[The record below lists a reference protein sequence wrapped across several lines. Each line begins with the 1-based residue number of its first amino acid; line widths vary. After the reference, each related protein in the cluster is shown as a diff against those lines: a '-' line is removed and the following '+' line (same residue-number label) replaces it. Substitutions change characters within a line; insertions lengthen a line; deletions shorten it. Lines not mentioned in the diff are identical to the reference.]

1 MLTPELELM
10 THVVDCDVDDLSW
23 LRDFHNDFHG
33 GLAATFLELILG
45 AREVETVAELNLF
58 WS

>member
-1 MLTPELELM
+1 M